1 MNRNNY
7 HYYVSYSSVEVFL
20 KEELNKLREKI
31 DLIDDKILTSILQR
45 AEIVKTISSIK
56 ATEGVDILKPGREID
71 LLENLYSKAN
81 THLDGKSILYIWREI
96 ISTIT
101 NSVQSSFEIVV
112 ADKQGSEL
120 GREVRNYYGSKTK
133 QTFDHNSFKV
143 IKEISESK
151 NLIAVLPIENDWWL
165 NSLPMNIYI
174 FSCLPVFENNCLGF
188 LLGQVKPERARNN
201 KSILVCNEESKNWI
215 SQKYN
220 FTIISNLQDK
230 FMISVDEYYED
241 IEIKGVSILGSFGYI
256 KTG

>member
-1 MNRNNY
+1 MKFF
-7 HYYVSYSSVEVFL
+7 VDTADI
-20 KEELNKLREKI
+20 KEINELAEMGIVDGVTTNPS
-31 DLIDDKILTSILQR
+31 LIYKS
-45 AEIVKTISSIK
+45 
-56 ATEGVDILKPGREID
+56 GRD
-71 LLENLYSKAN
+71 
-81 THLDGKSILYIWREI
+81 
-96 ISTIT
+96 
-101 NSVQSSFEIVV
+101 
-112 ADKQGSEL
+112 
-120 GREVRNYYGSKTK
+120 
-133 QTFDHNSFKV
+133 FKEV

-174 FSCLPVFENNCLGF
+174 FGCLPVFENNCLGF

-230 FMISVDEYYED
+230 FMISVNEYYED
-241 IEIKGVSILGSFGYI
+241 IEIKDVSILGSFGYI